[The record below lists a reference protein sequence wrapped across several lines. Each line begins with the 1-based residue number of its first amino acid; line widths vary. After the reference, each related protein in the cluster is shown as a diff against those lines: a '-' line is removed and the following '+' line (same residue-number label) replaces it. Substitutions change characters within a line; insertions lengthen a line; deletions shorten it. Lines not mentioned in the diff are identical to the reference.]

1 LTHVNIFLVPQIQP
15 FQKYNV
21 EEDERVNDI
30 LATATFKSN
39 CLQENATSTS
49 SLELELLKSMHEEPE
64 WTKNMV
70 FLKNIKKFDGSK
82 PQVSLLSHL

>member
-30 LATATFKSN
+30 LATVTFKSN
-39 CLQENATSTS
+39 CLQENATNT
-49 SLELELLKSMHEEPE
+49 SLELELLKSLHEEPE